1 MRVSCNHIYSLL
13 PLSPLRPDRY
23 FTEVSTDK
31 NLKTTHPFL
40 HSFVPSFLISPPDVT
55 SPRGGSYGEGL
66 GRGYFTRAARRI
78 LKQSDSNQLLFYKS
92 FYVTDTHIES

>member
-1 MRVSCNHIYSLL
+1 MRVSCNHTYLSHL

-40 HSFVPSFLISPPDVT
+40 HSFVLSFLISPPDVT
-55 SPRGGSYGEGL
+55 SPRGGSYEGL
-66 GRGYFTRAARRI
+66 RRGYFTRAAKRI
-78 LKQSDSNQLLFYKS
+78 L
-92 FYVTDTHIES
+92 